1 MQAHPTRGTTRAEV
15 GTSRKRRVMSEH
27 PRRHLLLV
35 LLGAGGLILLGGIIG
50 VALLLS
56 GALSTDATKQH
67 FRVTHRVLDVGLE
80 YSVNASAD
88 DSVVP
93 SLDDPDVLSHGAACY
108 REHCVAC
115 HGAPGVPPES
125 FALGMLPVPASLAH
139 TATTHPLEWLHH
151 VTRKG
156 VRMTGM
162 PAWEYR
168 LSEDSL
174 WAVVAFLE
182 TLPDLDLNGYRAAME
197 SSAGAN
203 CEARASVPPREEG
216 ADVLLRQY
224 GCHSCHRI
232 EGVVGPRVDTGPP
245 LVDWRRRA
253 YIAGVL
259 PNTKRNLARWI
270 MDPPAVSP
278 QTLMPDM
285 GVAPEHARAM
295 ADFLFSQ

>member
-1 MQAHPTRGTTRAEV
+1 MV
-15 GTSRKRRVMSEH
+15 
-27 PRRHLLLV
+27 
-35 LLGAGGLILLGGIIG
+35 LGAVIGGT
-50 VALLLS
+50 VLLS
-56 GALSTDATKQH
+56 GAMSTDATRQH
-67 FRVTHRVLDVGLE
+67 FRLTHRVLDLGLE
-80 YSVNASAD
+80 FSVRAATADVSA
-88 DSVVP
+88 P
-93 SLDDPDVLSHGAACY
+93 PLDHPGMRRQGAACY

-115 HGAPGVPPES
+115 HGAPGVAPDS

-139 TATTHPLEWLHH
+139 TAEVHPPEWLYH

-168 LSEDSL
+168 LSDASL
-174 WAVVAFLE
+174 WSVVAFLE
-182 TLPDLDLNGYRAAME
+182 VLPELDVEEYRAFMQTAT
-197 SSAGAN
+197 GTN
-203 CEARASVPPREEG
+203 CESRASLPPRTEG

-245 LVDWRRRA
+245 LIDWPKRA

-259 PNTKRNLARWI
+259 PNTKENLGRWI
-270 MDPPAVSP
+270 MDPAAISP
-278 QTLMPDM
+278 QTLMPDL

-295 ADFLFSQ
+295 AEFLLTPR